1 VELLMQAL
9 KDNVKAKHELIM
21 EQSAEIV
28 KLQYI
33 LRQALPVLKG
43 TRSILSKDIVR
54 QIQYY
59 LDKIDS

>member
-1 VELLMQAL
+1 MQAL